1 MKSKS
6 PRPTDGELQIL
17 TILWELGPSSV
28 RQVLDAMPSK
38 PAPGYTTVLKLLQI
52 MTEKGLVVRDESERT
67 HIYRAKRAKQQT
79 QKQML
84 GEVLA
89 RVFGGSTNQL
99 VMQAL
104 AIGRL
109 TPDELVEIRQ
119 LLDGMEE
126 GE

>member
-1 MKSKS
+1 MKSNT
-6 PRPTDGELQIL
+6 PRPTDAELQIL
-17 TILWELGPSSV
+17 TILWALGPSTV
-28 RQVLDAMPSK
+28 RQVLEGIPTR
-38 PAPGYTTVLKLLQI
+38 PTPGYTTVLKLLQI
-52 MTEKGLVVRDESERT
+52 MTEKGLVVRDESART

-84 GEVLA
+84 GELLA

-104 AIGRL
+104 EIGHL
-109 TPDELVEIRQ
+109 SPDELDEIRE

-126 GE
+126 EE